1 MGYNFLAVER
11 DQAFLMPPSLTEWL
25 EEDHLAW
32 FVLDAV
38 EQMDLAV
45 FHAGYRADG
54 WGRAAHDPKMMVALT
69 LYAYCI
75 GVRSSRAIER
85 ACRVD
90 VRSG

>member
-38 EQMDLAV
+38 EQMDLTA
-45 FHAGYRADG
+45 FRADYRADG
-54 WGRAAHDPKMMVALT
+54 WRRPGWSRSAGGGGRHQDGLPG
-69 LYAYCI
+69 
-75 GVRSSRAIER
+75 GVGRESHPGPHR
-85 ACRVD
+85 
-90 VRSG
+90 